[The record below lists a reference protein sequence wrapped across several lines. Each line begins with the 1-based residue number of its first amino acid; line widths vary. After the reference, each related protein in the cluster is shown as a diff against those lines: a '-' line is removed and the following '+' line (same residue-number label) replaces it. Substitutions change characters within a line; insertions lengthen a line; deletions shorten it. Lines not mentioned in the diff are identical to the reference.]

1 MGYGFG
7 ITAAVQAA
15 GRRIFVVWAMGGT
28 DPDYGPLD
36 HTLKSAERPV
46 LFSVTRPPF
55 RDLGSR
61 GDFPVDA
68 YVYSGDGKD
77 AETRIEPVR

>member
-15 GRRIFVVWAMGGT
+15 GRRIFVVWAIGGA
-28 DPDYGPLD
+28 DPDYRQLD
-36 HTLKSAERPV
+36 RTLKSAERPV

-55 RDLGSR
+55 NDLGSR

-68 YVYSGDGKD
+68 YVYFGDGQD
-77 AETRIEPVR
+77 AETRVDPVR